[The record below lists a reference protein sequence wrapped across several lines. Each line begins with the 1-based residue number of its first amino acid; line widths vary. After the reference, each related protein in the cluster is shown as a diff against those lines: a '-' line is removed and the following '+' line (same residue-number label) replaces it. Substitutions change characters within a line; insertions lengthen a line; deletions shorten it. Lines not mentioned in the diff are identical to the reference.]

1 MLSLGW
7 SEITIIVIIV
17 IMIVGPKELP
27 NIIKQLGYFSKKIK
41 SLSREFNTTINN
53 LAKEAE
59 IDQVQKDIKKI
70 SNLDP
75 KDEILKHSKIK
86 SEFKEIN
93 TTFNKLN
100 KNIQNLDEVENKE
113 NSDDK

>member
-27 NIIKQLGYFSKKIK
+27 NIIKQIGYFSKKIK
-41 SLSREFNTTINN
+41 LLSREFNTTINN
-53 LAKEAE
+53 LAKDAE

-70 SNLDP
+70 SKLDH
-75 KDEILKHSKIK
+75 KNEILKNSKIK
-86 SEFKEIN
+86 SEFEEIN

-100 KNIQNLDEVENKE
+100 KDIQNLDEVENKE